1 MSATV
6 MRSML
11 SVPGIRKRFIE
22 KARAAEADVLCFD
35 LEDSVAWDD
44 KPAARDLLC
53 RVLPDF
59 PKRGR
64 QVFVRINGYDTG
76 LIEQELDAIVQ
87 TWLDGVSVSK
97 IERARDIQRIDD
109 YLTLLERA
117 RGLPDGQVKIAAWI
131 ENAHAVANAYKI
143 CAASDR
149 LVGICVGGEDYAVSI
164 RVRRTKSGAEL
175 ALARRASVNAAHAA
189 GIVPLDTPWTDTRD
203 VEGYTDELRR
213 AKEIGF
219 QGKFCIHPDQ
229 LGPANRMFTPP
240 QEDVEWAQRVVDAYR
255 QGVERNLG
263 AVAMDGQMI
272 DKPVLEQ
279 AEHVL
284 AWSEQ
289 IASIEEVRQPR

>member
-1 MSATV
+1 MAATV

-11 SVPGIRKRFIE
+11 SVPGIRERFIE
-22 KARAAEADVLCFD
+22 KARDAEADVLCFD

-64 QVFVRINGYDTG
+64 QVFVRTNGYDTG

-87 TWLDGVSVSK
+87 PWLDGVSVSK
-97 IERARDIQRIDD
+97 IESARDIQRIDD

-117 RGLPDGQVKIAAWI
+117 RGLPDGQVKLAAWI
-131 ENAHAVANAYKI
+131 ENAHAVANAYEI
-143 CAASDR
+143 CAASER

-164 RVRRTKSGAEL
+164 GVRRTKGGAEL
-175 ALARRASVNAAHAA
+175 ELARRASVNAAHAA
-189 GIVPLDTPWTDTRD
+189 GVVPLDTPWTDIRD
-203 VEGYTDELRR
+203 PEGFEDELRR
-213 AKEIGF
+213 MKEIGF

-229 LGPANRMFTPP
+229 LGPANQIFSPP
-240 QEDVEWAQRVVDAYR
+240 ADDVDWARRVVDAY
-255 QGVERNLG
+255 QDGVEQNLG
-263 AVAMDGQMI
+263 AVALDGQMI

-279 AEHVL
+279 AENVL

-289 IASIEEVRQPR
+289 IAAMESAR